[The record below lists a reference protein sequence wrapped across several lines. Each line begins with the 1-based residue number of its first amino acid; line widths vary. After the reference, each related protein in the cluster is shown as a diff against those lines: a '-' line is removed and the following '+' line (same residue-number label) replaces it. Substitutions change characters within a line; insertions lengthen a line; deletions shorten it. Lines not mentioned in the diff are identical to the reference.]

1 MKKMIITIILFVLIA
16 LAVILYRSLSDN
28 TFKDVAGEKNSA
40 VIVKSFLDMM
50 IPHHQEAVDSSLKV
64 MNDLDI
70 TEGQVRIFAAN
81 VVDTQSFEISKM
93 KNIYVDYLGQPYAE
107 NITLDVNAEGGHS
120 MEYHNM
126 MTDTSA
132 LKGDDLAKVYTADM
146 IKHHESAV
154 EMAED
159 YIKVI
164 DKVNKSNSTKSEGLV
179 ITNTHPSIDATYELA
194 KQIIDTQTKEI
205 ELLKTWYK

>member
-1 MKKMIITIILFVLIA
+1 MIITITLFVLVV
-16 LAVILYRSLSDN
+16 LAVLLYRNMSDS
-28 TFKDVAGEKNSA
+28 TFKDVANETNTA
-40 VIVKSFLDMM
+40 VIVKSFLDKM

-70 TEGQVRIFAAN
+70 TEAKVRIFAAN

-93 KNIYVDYLGQPYAE
+93 ENIYTEYLGQSYAQT
-107 NITLDVNAEGGHS
+107 ITMDVDTKDGS
-120 MEYHNM
+120 TTEYHAM
-126 MTDTSA
+126 MNDMSA
-132 LKGDDLAKVYTADM
+132 LVGDELAKVYAKDM
-146 IKHHESAV
+146 IKHHEGAV
-154 EMAED
+154 RMAED
-159 YIKVI
+159 YIEVI